1 MSKKRTAAGPVADVE
16 PVPEVVATL
25 SRLLV
30 EAKAGNVK
38 AVALAY
44 VTSSRPHIG
53 SASGIAANDPVNA
66 HLLTAAV
73 RNLDHE
79 WLHAVRGK

>member
-1 MSKKRTAAGPVADVE
+1 MSRKPKAAAVADDLE

-25 SRLLV
+25 ARLLV
-30 EAKAGNVK
+30 DARAGNIK

-44 VTSSRPHIG
+44 VLSSRPHIG
-53 SASGIAANDPVNA
+53 SASGIAVDDPLNA

-73 RNLDHE
+73 RNLEHE

>member
-1 MSKKRTAAGPVADVE
+1 MSKAKIARAAEPDLEPVA
-16 PVPEVVATL
+16 EVVAVL

-30 EAKAGNVK
+30 EARAGNIK

-44 VTSSRPHIG
+44 VLSSRPHIG
-53 SASGIAANDPVNA
+53 SASGLAPDDPIAA